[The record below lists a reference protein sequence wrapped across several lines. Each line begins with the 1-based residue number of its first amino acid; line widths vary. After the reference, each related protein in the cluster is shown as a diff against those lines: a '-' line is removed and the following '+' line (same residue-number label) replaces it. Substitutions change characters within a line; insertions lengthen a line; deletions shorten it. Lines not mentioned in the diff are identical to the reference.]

1 MAMMI
6 RAVPKKVRGR
16 LVGSPTRV
24 AKRPVEAN
32 VVALVTGTT
41 SERGASERMEKKV
54 AETET
59 ERLMMK
65 GIAYC
70 QMERSLRQLRR
81 ENKIF

>member
-1 MAMMI
+1 
-6 RAVPKKVRGR
+6 
-16 LVGSPTRV
+16 
-24 AKRPVEAN
+24 

-54 AETET
+54 AERET

-81 ENKIF
+81 EKKIF